1 MVVGRDPL
9 ASRFLGGIITTASQA
24 RRRVALLAALAA
36 TIALPGGAT
45 AAAADGSDQL
55 TARTFMLAPGAAA
68 PSLAELKSGTGMAQL
83 AMAGAPEDSATTP
96 MEVVGPAASYG
107 KRATTPAVVASSQQG
122 AAMAFMSPSALSFPE
137 PARVMTLDECKRN
150 LAGASQVYVKSRF
163 AVCTGLKVTTV
174 WEKQS
179 GAVGTS
185 SYTVYVRGTV
195 PKEADRT
202 MYFDYD
208 VTDFTAVGSTGVSG
222 LKIGLKGDIAADW
235 PAAATPVT
243 SKTLPVT
250 KTWLEMQSSPHY
262 THSVRYAPGQG
273 TGAGAA
279 DVVAA
284 VYQPEVTS
292 TLPAGWVGESPK
304 TGKPFMF
311 APRWDAASYLRNS
324 TGAGNPAN
332 KGGAAFSMIATLEY
346 SSQPGAPEQAVA
358 EHIKQA
364 FANPKATKPLNAL
377 KNVPGDTIQEP
388 LHRLF
393 LDQKRLDRNR
403 AVSVREC
410 KRYWG
415 ANYTDGGK
423 ECDEFPFAST
433 YEGSAIDEYDPHV
446 EKNNFSVLPI
456 PGDQNGAGGT
466 LLRGF
471 YNANRIIDGL
481 EDGFIVKIN

>member
-1 MVVGRDPL
+1 M
-9 ASRFLGGIITTASQA
+9 
-24 RRRVALLAALAA
+24 
-36 TIALPGGAT
+36 
-45 AAAADGSDQL
+45 
-55 TARTFMLAPGAAA
+55 
-68 PSLAELKSGTGMAQL
+68 AELKAGTGMAQL
-83 AMAGAPEDSATTP
+83 AMAGAEEDSATTP
-96 MEVVGPAASYG
+96 MEVTGPAASYG
-107 KRATTPAVVASSQQG
+107 KRASTPAAVASVRQG
-122 AAMAFMSPSALSFPE
+122 AALPFMAPAAVSYPE
-137 PARVMTLDECKRN
+137 PARAMTLDECKRN
-150 LAGASQVYVKSRF
+150 MAGATKVYIKSRF

-208 VTDFTAVGSTGVSG
+208 VSDFTAVGSTGVSG
-222 LKIGLKGDIAADW
+222 LKIGLKGGIAADW
-235 PAAATPVT
+235 PAAATPVV
-243 SKTLPVT
+243 SKKLPVT

-332 KGGAAFSMIATLEY
+332 KGGAAFSVP
-346 SSQPGAPEQAVA
+346 SQRS
-358 EHIKQA
+358 
-364 FANPKATKPLNAL
+364 L
-377 KNVPGDTIQEP
+377 
-388 LHRLF
+388 
-393 LDQKRLDRNR
+393 
-403 AVSVREC
+403 
-410 KRYWG
+410 
-415 ANYTDGGK
+415 TDLT
-423 ECDEFPFAST
+423 EA
-433 YEGSAIDEYDPHV
+433 
-446 EKNNFSVLPI
+446 
-456 PGDQNGAGGT
+456 
-466 LLRGF
+466 
-471 YNANRIIDGL
+471 
-481 EDGFIVKIN
+481 

>member
-1 MVVGRDPL
+1 M
-9 ASRFLGGIITTASQA
+9 
-24 RRRVALLAALAA
+24 AAA
-36 TIALPGGAT
+36 IVLPAGPT
-45 AAAADGSDQL
+45 AAAADGSNEFS
-55 TARTFMLAPGAAA
+55 ARTYMLAPGAAT
-68 PSLAELKSGTGMAQL
+68 PSLAQLKAGTGQVQL
-83 AMAGAPEDSATTP
+83 AVAGAPENAATTP
-96 MEVVGPAASYG
+96 MEVVGPAAAYG
-107 KRATTPAVVASSQQG
+107 KRASTPAAVASPRQ
-122 AAMAFMSPSALSFPE
+122 AAPLPFMAPAVSYPE
-137 PARVMTLDECKRN
+137 PARALTLDECKQN
-150 LAGASQVYVKSRF
+150 LAGATQVYIKSRF

-185 SYTVYVRGTV
+185 TYTVYVRGTV

-235 PAAATPVT
+235 PAAATPIT
-243 SKTLPVT
+243 SNTLPVT
-250 KTWLEMQSSPHY
+250 KTWLEMQSHPHY

-279 DVVAA
+279 DVIAA

-346 SSQPGAPEQAVA
+346 SSKPGAPEQAVA
-358 EHIKQA
+358 EHIRQA
-364 FANPKATKPLNAL
+364 FTNPKATKPLNAL

-393 LDQKRLDRNR
+393 LDTKRHDRNR
-403 AVSVREC
+403 AVAVREC

-433 YEGSAIDEYDPHV
+433 YEGSAVEEYDVNV
-446 EKNNFSVLPI
+446 ERNNFSVQPV
-456 PGDQNGAGGT
+456 PGDQNGAAGT

-471 YNANRIIDGL
+471 YNANRIIDGP

>member
-1 MVVGRDPL
+1 
-9 ASRFLGGIITTASQA
+9 
-24 RRRVALLAALAA
+24 
-36 TIALPGGAT
+36 
-45 AAAADGSDQL
+45 
-55 TARTFMLAPGAAA
+55 MLAPGSALPPLEELRQGAA
-68 PSLAELKSGTGMAQL
+68 PQLLAGI
-83 AMAGAPEDSATTP
+83 DSQSEAATTP

-107 KRATTPAVVASSQQG
+107 VKTTTPAVIASERAGQSQG
-122 AAMAFMSPSALSFPE
+122 HAASFLAPAAVSYPE
-137 PARVMTLDECKRN
+137 PARAVTLDECKRN
-150 LAGASQVYVKSRF
+150 LAGASQVYIKSRF
-163 AVCTGLKVTTV
+163 AVCTGLKVSTI

-202 MYFDYD
+202 IYFDYD

-222 LKIGLKGDIAADW
+222 LKIGLKGDVAQDW
-235 PAAATPVT
+235 PAAATPVVG
-243 SKTLPVT
+243 KTLPVT
-250 KTWLEMQSSPHY
+250 RTWLEMQSNPHY
-262 THSVRYAPGQG
+262 SHSVRYAPGQG

-279 DVVAA
+279 DLIAA
-284 VYQPEVTS
+284 VYQPSVTS

-346 SSQPGAPEQAVA
+346 SSQPGAPEKAVA
-358 EHIKQA
+358 DHIKQA
-364 FANPKATKPLNAL
+364 FSNPTATKPLNAL
-377 KNVPGDTIQEP
+377 KNVPGDTVQEP

-393 LDQKRLDRNR
+393 LDTKRHERNR
-403 AVSVREC
+403 AVAVREC

-433 YEGSAIDEYDPHV
+433 YQGSAVEEYDPHV
-446 EKNNFSVLPI
+446 EKNNFSAMPVPKTE
-456 PGDQNGAGGT
+456 NGAAGT

-471 YNANRIIDGL
+471 YNNNRIIDGL
-481 EDGFIVKIN
+481 EDGFIVKIS